1 MDLPPD
7 DVDALRRSEQ
17 RFRAAFAQQFQF
29 MAILAPDGRVLEF
42 NQQLAAGGLAVP
54 REQVIGQIFWHTVWW
69 RDRAEMQ
76 TAWPERLRQA
86 AASTTPVLS
95 EDSFTSSS
103 GELRHA
109 TAAVSVVRDSVGA
122 IDCFIVQAT
131 DITERRHAEALQ
143 HGLETQLRETQ
154 KLEAIGTLA
163 GGIAHDFNNI
173 LGAMLGNVAL
183 AIDAV
188 GPGHPALASLVQ
200 IKQAG
205 RRARTMV
212 QQILAFSRRQ
222 PHELAAQPL
231 RPVIDETLALLRST
245 LPSSVQLDAVLSDE
259 TLWVKA
265 DATQIQQVLV
275 NLCTNAWHALKD
287 GRGRIELGL
296 AAAPGNRAHLW
307 VSDDGTGMDAATRAR
322 IFEPFFTTKPIDEGT
337 GLGLSVVH
345 GIITEHGGSIE
356 VDSTPGRGSRFTLT
370 LPLADAGIDSRPG
383 GNSGLMPL
391 DGGGRRVLYVDD
403 DESMALVAESLLR
416 RVGYEVTLFQ
426 DARAA
431 LAALHNW
438 AEDFDLVI
446 TDYNMP
452 HCSGIE
458 LAREVA
464 RLRPGLPV
472 VISSGYITDA
482 LRAEAM
488 SAGVR
493 HVMHKE
499 NTLEELGALA
509 ARVLD
514 GGPAA

>member
-1 MDLPPD
+1 
-7 DVDALRRSEQ
+7 
-17 RFRAAFAQQFQF
+17 
-29 MAILAPDGRVLEF
+29 
-42 NQQLAAGGLAVP
+42 
-54 REQVIGQIFWHTVWW
+54 
-69 RDRAEMQ
+69 
-76 TAWPERLRQA
+76 
-86 AASTTPVLS
+86 
-95 EDSFTSSS
+95 
-103 GELRHA
+103 
-109 TAAVSVVRDSVGA
+109 
-122 IDCFIVQAT
+122 
-131 DITERRHAEALQ
+131 
-143 HGLETQLRETQ
+143 
-154 KLEAIGTLA
+154 
-163 GGIAHDFNNI
+163 
-173 LGAMLGNVAL
+173 
-183 AIDAV
+183 
-188 GPGHPALASLVQ
+188 
-200 IKQAG
+200 
-205 RRARTMV
+205 
-212 QQILAFSRRQ
+212 
-222 PHELAAQPL
+222 
-231 RPVIDETLALLRST
+231 
-245 LPSSVQLDAVLSDE
+245 
-259 TLWVKA
+259 
-265 DATQIQQVLV
+265 
-275 NLCTNAWHALKD
+275 
-287 GRGRIELGL
+287 
-296 AAAPGNRAHLW
+296 
-307 VSDDGTGMDAATRAR
+307 
-322 IFEPFFTTKPIDEGT
+322 
-337 GLGLSVVH
+337 
-345 GIITEHGGSIE
+345 
-356 VDSTPGRGSRFTLT
+356 
-370 LPLADAGIDSRPG
+370 
-383 GNSGLMPL
+383 MPL